1 MSSHQAPRKLWWAPN
16 TPIQYTEV
24 NGVKIRHIEVGQGPN
39 LVLLHTL
46 RTHLDIFHNVV
57 PRLSEFFTIHAM
69 DYPGHGYSDIPRTNY
84 TPEFFADS
92 VEVFLAVRK
101 IEDAKVAGVSIGG
114 SIALMLAARNNP
126 RLNRVIAINPC
137 DYKGGGV
144 GRGNL
149 IANAVFTSFKIPLLG
164 KITMLLNNRFVE
176 RKVFDGGVAQPASM
190 SKEFSDQVFSIGT
203 RPGYATAFLNLVKH
217 VNLWNEIKENYAN
230 INIPTLLVYGEQDW
244 SSASERAKT
253 AKMIPSVKV
262 EHIQNG
268 GHFLVIDQPEEVIRI
283 IDSF

>member
-1 MSSHQAPRKLWWAPN
+1 
-16 TPIQYTEV
+16 
-24 NGVKIRHIEVGQGPN
+24 
-39 LVLLHTL
+39 
-46 RTHLDIFHNVV
+46 
-57 PRLSEFFTIHAM
+57 
-69 DYPGHGYSDIPRTNY
+69 
-84 TPEFFADS
+84 
-92 VEVFLAVRK
+92 
-101 IEDAKVAGVSIGG
+101 
-114 SIALMLAARNNP
+114 
-126 RLNRVIAINPC
+126 
-137 DYKGGGV
+137 
-144 GRGNL
+144 
-149 IANAVFTSFKIPLLG
+149 
-164 KITMLLNNRFVE
+164 MLLNNRFVE

-253 AKMIPSVKV
+253 AKMIPAVKV